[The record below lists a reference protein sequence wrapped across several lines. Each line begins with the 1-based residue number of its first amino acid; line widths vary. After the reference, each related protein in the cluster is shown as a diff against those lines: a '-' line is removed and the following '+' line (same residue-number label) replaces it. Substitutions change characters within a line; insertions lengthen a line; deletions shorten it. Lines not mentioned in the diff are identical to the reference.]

1 MKKIIITGALGYLGT
16 ELCKIYSGES
26 WKHKIIAIDSKFVSE
41 RVNQLKNWG
50 IEFLQGHILDK
61 KFLKKNLKDAD
72 IIYHLAGVTDVAYLK
87 TEANDEGTLNV
98 LKYSS
103 KNARFIFPSTHV
115 VYEGLK
121 KIKKNISEDF
131 PVKPILAYAKSKVQN
146 EIDIKKLNKN
156 YIILRL
162 GSVYGYSLD
171 NMRINIMPNFFS
183 KLASQNSEIRLFGGG
198 KQFKSL
204 VNVID
209 VARCMKFF
217 EENNNG

>member
-87 TEANDEGTLNV
+87 TEANDELDYRIKSIGIEGTLNV

-121 KIKKNISEDF
+121 KIKKKYIRGF
-131 PVKPILAYAKSKVQN
+131 PSKT
-146 EIDIKKLNKN
+146 
-156 YIILRL
+156 
-162 GSVYGYSLD
+162 YSGL
-171 NMRINIMPNFFS
+171 
-183 KLASQNSEIRLFGGG
+183 
-198 KQFKSL
+198 
-204 VNVID
+204 
-209 VARCMKFF
+209 C
-217 EENNNG
+217 